1 MNINNVTDQ
10 VKMLVYKISD
20 DARLDTNLDVLGTQ
34 LLNNWIDEEALEETL
49 EYLSIEKSDFISY
62 LQKSDWFDDNE
73 KILNLTEVFYL

>member
-1 MNINNVTDQ
+1 MNINTVTDQ
-10 VKMLVYKISD
+10 VKMLVYKT
-20 DARLDTNLDVLGTQ
+20 RLDTNLDVLGTQ

-49 EYLSIEKSDFISY
+49 EYLSIEKTDFISY

>member
-1 MNINNVTDQ
+1 MNINAVTNQ
-10 VKMLVYKISD
+10 VEMLVYKT
-20 DARLDTNLDVLGTQ
+20 RLDTNLDVLGTQ

>member
-10 VKMLVYKISD
+10 VKMLVYKT
-20 DARLDTNLDVLGTQ
+20 RLDTNLDVLGTQ